1 MVYLTADET
10 ATDIER
16 ALARQLAELLGAEG
30 IQVEVVQVNPPY
42 WPAWVGHVRG
52 IRALCRLLPYL
63 VRLWRALGRV
73 DLAHVMANSGW
84 AWHLFA
90 APDPALRLL
99 RNQGLALLDR
109 LGPLKKA
116 LAARALGS

>member
-1 MVYLTADET
+1 MANQT
-10 ATDIER
+10 
-16 ALARQLAELLGAEG
+16 RQLAELLGAEG

-90 APDPALRLL
+90 APAILVARVRKVPAVVNYR
-99 RNQGLALLDR
+99 GGDADR
-109 LGPLKKA
+109 FF
-116 LAARALGS
+116 AASSRG